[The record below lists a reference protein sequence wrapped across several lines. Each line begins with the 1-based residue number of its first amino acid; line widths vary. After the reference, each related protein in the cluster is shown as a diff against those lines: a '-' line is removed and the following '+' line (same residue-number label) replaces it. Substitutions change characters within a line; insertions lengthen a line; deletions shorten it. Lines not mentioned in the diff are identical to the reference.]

1 MKKQEN
7 IESLINISH
16 QIGANISYIQGGG
29 GNTSVKINDNLM
41 AIKSSGTNLID
52 MSKQKGQTLVDFKKI
67 TELLK
72 EPSIKED
79 DFSKKINSFSYDKSQ
94 RPSIETGF
102 HSLLGKFVIHTHS
115 VFINVLLCSK
125 EGKLLVKDLFP
136 KSIWVDYFSPG
147 KNLTLAIKKELEKE
161 KKKFSEDIVVFLQN
175 HGLIVSSGSGPKS
188 LKLHKKVNQEVRS
201 YYNLSDF
208 KIINSFDEQNKAIFP
223 DQIVYLDGTNEDLS
237 KSAKETLSAY
247 SYIIKEIKKLKLT
260 PNYLTKGDI
269 RKIKSMESEKYRK
282 SLEK

>member
-72 EPSIKED
+72 EPSLEED

-115 VFINVLLCSK
+115 VFINVLLCCK
-125 EGKLLVKDLFP
+125 EGKLLIKELFP
-136 KSIWVDYFSPG
+136 NSSWVDYFSPG
-147 KNLTLAIKKELEKE
+147 KNLTLAIKRELAKE
-161 KKKFSEDIVVFLQN
+161 KKKFSEDKVVFLQN
-175 HGLIVSSGSGPKS
+175 HGLIVSSVSGLKS
-188 LKLHKKVNQEVRS
+188 LKLHEKINQKVRS

-208 KIINSFDEQNKAIFP
+208 KVINCFNEQNRAIFP
-223 DQIVYLDGTNEDLS
+223 DQIVYLDETN
-237 KSAKETLSAY
+237 
-247 SYIIKEIKKLKLT
+247 
-260 PNYLTKGDI
+260 
-269 RKIKSMESEKYRK
+269 
-282 SLEK
+282 